1 MKRLIKSSL
10 LLITASVM
18 SLLTSAQSFG
28 IQASFVNSKETNS
41 DFINGIQVGPVSESP
56 IIKNFDLQYGV
67 LYQFLMNEGP
77 GDFSG
82 TNTYTGHFL
91 EVPLRLKADFPMNS
105 DTKLFAFVGPNFS
118 FGLAEKTVNV
128 TTVGS
133 SVITSTYNRYEI
145 DADDD
150 DIYDISR
157 FNLQMGVGGGVQYE
171 NVQLKVGYDW
181 GINDLNKREN
191 AGFNRN
197 QLTASLTFLF

>member
-10 LLITASVM
+10 LIAASVM
-18 SLLTSAQSFG
+18 SLLSSAENFG
-28 IQASFVNSKETNS
+28 IQASFVNSKETN
-41 DFINGIQVGPVSESP
+41 DKIINGVQVGPVSESP

-67 LYQFLMNEGP
+67 LYQFLTNEGP

-105 DTKLFAFVGPNFS
+105 AIKLFAFAGPNLS
-118 FGLAEKTVNV
+118 FGLAEQTVNV
-128 TTVGS
+128 TTIGS

-157 FNLQMGVGGGVQYE
+157 FNLQMGVGGGIQFE
-171 NVQLKVGYDW
+171 HVQLKVGYDW
-181 GINDLNKREN
+181 GINDLNKREDVT
-191 AGFNRN
+191 FNRN
-197 QLTASLTFLF
+197 QLNASVCFFF

>member
-10 LLITASVM
+10 VIVASVM
-18 SLLTSAQSFG
+18 SLLTSAQNFG
-28 IQASFVNSKETNS
+28 IQVSFVNSKETN
-41 DFINGIQVGPVSESP
+41 DEIINGFQIGPVAESP

-67 LYQFLMNEGP
+67 LYQFLINEGP

-105 DTKLFAFVGPNFS
+105 DIKLFAFAGPNLS